1 MLWRDKA
8 KFYIFLLN
16 RTIESDIMKK
26 DFVGQQQV
34 VCTGEAG
41 AGKTT
46 LSKRLLSLW
55 ANGKLSTPFW
65 DSLKTIIFVSSTDEG
80 DDLTQTMR
88 NAIPGKKAYKD
99 LMMDLYTDEPES
111 VLVIIEA
118 LDQFQNPAVIKAV
131 IQMLKDKATNVF
143 LTIRKGSPL
152 TTSDF
157 LSLFNHQ
164 FEVAGFCPEEQD
176 TFTRKFLKQIQEY
189 NGVNGCEKT
198 KGSFDNDNDM
208 DIDQFLKAIENKP
221 KIGSNPLNLSLACLL
236 FSEGELDI
244 SALGEQTEVSLYMMR
259 QDRMV
264 ERDCPGKSIKKEIE
278 KLHSLAL
285 YLLLTNKTTFSHEE
299 LICFKIEPQSPV
311 LVLLERRMNFTAGQ
325 GHLESWSW
333 PHSRLFEFDA
343 AMGLAGMKDFKDTHW
358 LYWIASKPELNH
370 VAKLVAAVLSHDTNY
385 EDLIVL
391 TSATIIL
398 QTKTK
403 CLASSESLQSE
414 RHPCAWTTCALTLI
428 DSMNPETCFSHG
440 EVVLKYGTIELP
452 DLSLLCE
459 CRGSLFNGNVSL
471 FKHVQECWRLGC
483 LHLNNAQHIRHS
495 QSVLLPACD
504 S

>member
-1 MLWRDKA
+1 MRYGTFL
-8 KFYIFLLN
+8 FFLLN
-16 RTIESDIMKK
+16 RITESDIMET
-26 DFVGQQQV
+26 DVDGQLHV
-34 VCTGEAG
+34 LCTGEAG

-46 LSKRLLSLW
+46 LSKRLASLW
-55 ANGKLSTPFW
+55 ARGELSTSFW

-131 IQMLKDKATNVF
+131 IQMLKDKATNIF

-152 TTSDF
+152 TSTDF
-157 LSLFNHQ
+157 RSFFNHQ
-164 FEVAGFCPEEQD
+164 IEVDGFRPGEQHNY
-176 TFTRKFLKQIQEY
+176 TRKFLKQIEQY
-189 NGVNGCEKT
+189 NSVNGSERT
-198 KGSFDNDNDM
+198 KGSLDNDKNSN
-208 DIDQFLKAIENKP
+208 IDQFLKAIKNKP
-221 KIGSNPLNLSLACLL
+221 KISSNPLNLSLACLL
-236 FSEGELDI
+236 HSEGELEI
-244 SALGEQTEVSLYMMR
+244 SALDELTEVSLYRMR
-259 QDRMV
+259 EDRMV
-264 ERDCPGKSIKKEIE
+264 DRECPGKSRKKEVE

-285 YLLLTNKTTFSHEE
+285 YLLLTNKTACSEDE
-299 LICFKIEPQSPV
+299 LTCFNIQPQSPV
-311 LVLLERRMNFTAGQ
+311 LVLLNKQTRLTARH

-333 PHSRLFEFDA
+333 PHIRLFEFDA
-343 AMGLAGMKDFKDTHW
+343 AMGLAGMKDFKDTQW
-358 LYWIASKPELNH
+358 LYWLASKPELNH

-391 TSATIIL
+391 TSATVIL
-398 QTKTK
+398 QSKAK
-403 CLASSESLQSE
+403 CLASSDPLQSE
-414 RHPCAWTTCALTLI
+414 KHPCAWTTCAMTLI
-428 DSMNPETCFSHG
+428 DTMNPETCFSHG
-440 EVVLKYGTIELP
+440 EIVLKYGTIELP

-483 LHLNNAQHIRHS
+483 LHLNNAKHIRHS

>member
-1 MLWRDKA
+1 ML
-8 KFYIFLLN
+8 LLN
-16 RTIESDIMKK
+16 RITESDIMEK
-26 DFVGQQQV
+26 DVDGHLQV
-34 VCTGEAG
+34 LCTGEAG

-46 LSKRLLSLW
+46 LSKRLAALW
-55 ANGKLSTPFW
+55 ASGKLSTPFW

-118 LDQFQNPAVIKAV
+118 LDQFQNPAVIKAM
-131 IQMLKDKATNVF
+131 IQMLKDKATNIL

-152 TTSDF
+152 ITSDF
-157 LSLFNHQ
+157 QSLFNHQ
-164 FEVAGFCPEEQD
+164 IEVAGFHPEEQD
-176 TFTRKFLKQIQEY
+176 TYTRKFLKQIREY
-189 NGVNGCEKT
+189 NGINGSEMT
-198 KGSFDNDNDM
+198 KESLDNDNNIDM
-208 DIDQFLKAIENKP
+208 DHFFKVIKNKA
-221 KIGSNPLNLSLACLL
+221 KICSNPLNLSLACLL
-236 FSEGELDI
+236 YSEGELDI
-244 SALGEQTEVSLYMMR
+244 SALDELTEVSLYMMR
-259 QDRMV
+259 EDRMV

-299 LICFKIEPQSPV
+299 LIFFKIEPQSPV
-311 LVLLERRMNFTAGQ
+311 LVLLERRENFTARHGQ
-325 GHLESWSW
+325 LESWSW
-333 PHSRLFEFDA
+333 PHTRLFEFDA

-370 VAKLVAAVLSHDTNY
+370 VAKLVAAVLTHDTNY

-391 TSATIIL
+391 TSATVIL
-398 QTKTK
+398 QTKTE

-414 RHPCAWTTCALTLI
+414 KHPCAWTTCAMTLI
-428 DSMNPETCFSHG
+428 DTMNPDTCFSHG
-440 EVVLKYGTIELP
+440 EIVLKYGTIELP
-452 DLSLLCE
+452 ELSLLCE

-471 FKHVQECWRLGC
+471 FTHVQECWRLGC
-483 LHLNNAQHIRHS
+483 LHENNAERIEHS
-495 QSVLLPACD
+495 QSVLLPASD
-504 S
+504 T

>member
-1 MLWRDKA
+1 MSL
-8 KFYIFLLN
+8 FFLLN
-16 RTIESDIMKK
+16 RITESEFT
-26 DFVGQQQV
+26 DFVVKQQV
-34 VCTGEAG
+34 LCTGDAG

-46 LSKRLLSLW
+46 LSERLASLW
-55 ANGKLSTPFW
+55 AGGKLSTPFW
-65 DSLKTIIFVSSTDEG
+65 DSLKTIIFVTATDEE
-80 DDLTQTMR
+80 DNLTQTMR

-131 IQMLKDKATNVF
+131 IQMLKDKATNVL

-164 FEVAGFCPEEQD
+164 FEVAGFRPEEQD
-176 TFTRKFLKQIQEY
+176 TYTRKFLKQMQLY
-189 NGVNGCEKT
+189 NGVNGSDRIKE
-198 KGSFDNDNDM
+198 SLDNDNKI
-208 DIDQFLKAIENKP
+208 DIDQFLKAIKNKH
-221 KIGSNPLNLSLACLL
+221 KISSNPLNLSLACLL
-236 FSEGELDI
+236 YSEGELDI
-244 SALGEQTEVSLYMMR
+244 SDLDELTEVSLYRMR
-259 QDRMV
+259 EDRMV
-264 ERDCPGKSIKKEIE
+264 EREGSGKSRKKELK

-285 YLLLTNKTTFSHEE
+285 YLLMMNKTTCSDEE
-299 LICFKIEPQSPV
+299 LACFKIEPQSPV
-311 LVLLERRMNFTAGQ
+311 LVLLDRQTYWTARHGQ
-325 GHLESWSW
+325 LESWSW

-398 QTKTK
+398 QSKAK

-414 RHPCAWTTCALTLI
+414 RHPCAWTTCAMTLV
-428 DSMNPETCFSHG
+428 DSMNPESCFSHG
-440 EVVLKYGTIELP
+440 EVVLKHGAIELP

-483 LHLNNAQHIRHS
+483 LHVNNAEYIGHS
-495 QSVLLPACD
+495 QAVLLPASD

>member
-1 MLWRDKA
+1 M
-8 KFYIFLLN
+8 
-16 RTIESDIMKK
+16 E
-26 DFVGQQQV
+26 DFVEEQQV
-34 VCTGEAG
+34 LCTGEAG

-46 LSKRLLSLW
+46 LSKRLASLW
-55 ANGKLSTPFW
+55 AGGKLSTPFW

-152 TTSDF
+152 QTSDF
-157 LSLFNHQ
+157 QSLFNHQ
-164 FEVAGFCPEEQD
+164 IEVAGFCPEEQD
-176 TFTRKFLKQIQEY
+176 TYTRNFLKHMEEY
-189 NGVNGCEKT
+189 NGVNGSGRT
-198 KGSFDNDNDM
+198 KESFENDNNIHRPM
-208 DIDQFLKAIENKP
+208 DIFLKAIKNKP
-221 KIGSNPLNLSLACLL
+221 KISSNPLNLSLACLL
-236 FSEGELDI
+236 YSEGELDI
-244 SALGEQTEVSLYMMR
+244 SALDELTEVSLYRMR
-259 QDRMV
+259 EDRMV
-264 ERDCPGKSIKKEIE
+264 EREGSGKSRKKELK

-285 YLLLTNKTTFSHEE
+285 YLLLTSKTTCSDEE
-299 LICFKIEPQSPV
+299 LACFKIEPQSPV
-311 LVLLERRMNFTAGQ
+311 LVLLERQTYSTARHGQ
-325 GHLESWSW
+325 VEIWSW
-333 PHSRLFEFDA
+333 PHTRLFEFDA
-343 AMGLAGMKDFKDTHW
+343 AMGLAGMKDFKDTQW

-391 TSATIIL
+391 TTATVIL
-398 QTKTK
+398 QSKTK
-403 CLASSESLQSE
+403 CSTSSDSLQSE
-414 RHPCAWTTCALTLI
+414 RHPCAWTTCVMTLI
-428 DSMNPETCFSHG
+428 DAINPDTCFSNG
-440 EVVLKYGTIELP
+440 EVVFKYDTIELP

-471 FKHVQECWRLGC
+471 FKHVKECWRLGC
-483 LHLNNAQHIRHS
+483 LHVNNAEHIEHS
-495 QSVLLPACD
+495 QSVLLPASD